1 MKVQNQIRQEAFKPI
16 DGFIKSYQELIKK
29 TVIPY
34 QYDVLWDKAKDNTE
48 KSHVVKNFINAGKA
62 VAGEDTDDGFYG
74 MVFQDSDA
82 AKWIEAVAYS
92 LSIFPD
98 AELEKSADELID
110 IISRAQ
116 DKDGYLDTYFTIKDK
131 DKRWS
136 NLCEGHELYCSGHM
150 IEAACAYAETTGKTK
165 LLDVMKKNVECIHK
179 VFLEGDDF
187 HKKGIPGHPEVELA
201 LMKMYRLTGDK
212 KCLELASHFIDERG
226 KDPEYYKKEVA
237 RRSWSVWGSDG
248 ADSAYMQ
255 AHLPVREQKDA
266 KGHAVRAVYLY
277 TGMADLASETK
288 DESLVQACK
297 NLWKSITEKQSYV
310 SGGIGST
317 NLGEAF
323 TVDYDL
329 PSDTAYCETC
339 AAIGLIF
346 FGSRMLEMDVDRLY
360 SDQMERAFYNAV
372 LAGMQ
377 LDGKRFFY
385 VNPLEVIPGISGV
398 AQTHKHTLPQRPT
411 WYACACCPPN
421 VARLLG
427 SFGKYAYGENEGTV
441 FCHLFA
447 AGEIRFQNGLKIRCT
462 TLYPDDFS
470 INYEILEGEKKI
482 AIRVPSWNKSV
493 SLTKNGAEI
502 DLNLEK
508 GYAYLDVKAGD
519 RVRLELDESP
529 YRVYPSAKVPAL
541 SNQVAVFRGPVLYCG
556 EGADNDGDAISLRMI
571 RDGKISVEGKIPGLE
586 IQSPMLSADGMR
598 QMPQDE
604 LYSQKRPEYEFK
616 KIKMIPYFA
625 WGNRG
630 ENQMRVWFQET
641 TVEKSSD

>member
-1 MKVQNQIRQEAFKPI
+1 MKVQRQIGQEAFKPL
-16 DGFIKSYQELIKK
+16 DGFIKNYQELIKK

-34 QYDVLWDKAKDNTE
+34 QYDVLWDKAEGNSE
-48 KSHVVKNFINAGKA
+48 KSHVVKNFINAAKA
-62 VAGEDTDDGFYG
+62 VAGGDIDDGFYG

-98 AELEKSADELID
+98 AELEKSADELIE
-110 IISRAQ
+110 IIARAQ
-116 DKDGYLDTYFTIKDK
+116 DKDGYLNTYFTIKDK

-165 LLDVMKKNVECIHK
+165 LLDVMRKNVECIYK
-179 VFLEGDDF
+179 VFIEGDDF
-187 HKKGIPGHPEVELA
+187 HKVAIPGHPEVELA

-212 KCLELASHFIDERG
+212 KCLELATHFIDERG
-226 KDPEYYKKEVA
+226 KDPKFYEKEVA
-237 RRSWSVWGSDG
+237 GRNWSVWGSKGD
-248 ADSAYMQ
+248 DPCYMQ
-255 AHLPVREQKDA
+255 ADLPVREQKDA

-277 TGMADLASETK
+277 TGMADLASEINDK
-288 DESLVQACK
+288 KLKEACER
-297 NLWKSITEKQSYV
+297 LWKSITERRSYV

-323 TVDYDL
+323 SEDYDL

-339 AAIGLIF
+339 AAIGLMF
-346 FGSRMLEMDVDRLY
+346 FASRMLEMDVDRNY

-385 VNPLEVIPGISGV
+385 VNPLEVVPGISGV
-398 AQTHKHTLPQRPT
+398 APTHRHTLPQRPT

-421 VARLLG
+421 AARLLS
-427 SFGKYAYGENEGTV
+427 SFGKYAYGENETTA

-447 AGEIRFQNGLKIRCT
+447 AGKINFKNGLKLECT
-462 TLYPDDFS
+462 TLYPNDFTIS
-470 INYEILEGEKKI
+470 YKIESGEKKLAVRI
-482 AIRVPSWNKSV
+482 PSWSKSF
-493 SLTKNGAEI
+493 SLTQNGVPLEFTM
-502 DLNLEK
+502 EK

-519 RVRLELDESP
+519 CIKLELDESP
-529 YRVYPSAKVPAL
+529 YRVYPSSKIPAL
-541 SNQVAVFRGPVLYCG
+541 SAQAAIFRGPILYCG
-556 EGADNDGDAISLRMI
+556 EGADNEGDVLSLRFL
-571 RDGKISVEGKIPGLE
+571 RDSEINVEGKIPELE
-586 IQSPMLSADGMR
+586 IQSPMLSVGGVK
-598 QMPQDE
+598 QLPQEE
-604 LYSQKRPEYEFK
+604 LYSSSRPKYELK
-616 KIKMIPYFA
+616 NIKLIPYFA

-630 ENQMRVWFQET
+630 ENEMRVWFPE
-641 TVEKSSD
+641 SDFAKN

>member
-1 MKVQNQIRQEAFKPI
+1 MKVQKQISQDAFKPL
-16 DGFIKSYQELIKK
+16 DGFIKSYQSLIKK

-34 QYDVLWDKAKDNTE
+34 QYDVLWDKAADNTE

-62 VAGEDTDDGFYG
+62 VAGQDVDDGFYG

-82 AKWIEAVAYS
+82 AKWLEAVAYS

-110 IISRAQ
+110 IIAKAQ
-116 DKDGYLDTYFTIKDK
+116 DTDGYLDTYFTIKDK

-136 NLCEGHELYCSGHM
+136 NLCEGHELYCAGHM
-150 IEAACAYAETTGKTK
+150 MEAACAYAETTGKKK
-165 LLDVMKKNVECIHK
+165 LLEVMQKNVECIYR
-179 VFLEGDDF
+179 VFIEGDEF

-212 KCLELASHFIDERG
+212 KCLELANHFIDERG

-237 RRSWSVWGSDG
+237 NRNWSVWGSDG

-277 TGMADLASETK
+277 TGMADLASEINDQK
-288 DESLVQACK
+288 LLDSCK
-297 NLWKSITEKQSYV
+297 NLWKSITKRQSYV

-339 AAIGLIF
+339 AAIGLMF
-346 FGSRMLEMDVDRLY
+346 FGSRMLEMDVDRIY

-398 AQTHKHTLPQRPT
+398 AATHKHTLPQRPT

-427 SFGKYAYGENEGTV
+427 SFGKYAYGENETTV
-441 FCHLFA
+441 FCHLFV
-447 AGEIRFQNGLKIRCT
+447 AGEVSFNNGMKIKCT
-462 TLYPDDFS
+462 TLYPEEFTVK
-470 INYEILEGEKKI
+470 YEVESGQSQLAVRI
-482 AIRVPSWNKSV
+482 PSWSKSV
-493 SLTKNGAEI
+493 SLTVNGGKV
-502 DLNLEK
+502 DLNLDK
-508 GYAYLDVKAGD
+508 GYVYLDVKAGD
-519 RVRLELDESP
+519 TVELIFDESP
-529 YRVYPSAKVPAL
+529 YRVYPSSKIPAL
-541 SNQVAVFRGPVLYCG
+541 SAQAAVFRGPVLYCA
-556 EGADNDGDAISLRMI
+556 EGADNDGDVISLRMQK
-571 RDGKISVEGKIPGLE
+571 DGKITVEGKIPGLE
-586 IQSPMLSADGMR
+586 INNPLLTVDGMR
-598 QMPQDE
+598 QLPQEE
-604 LYSQKRPEYEFK
+604 LYSAKHPEYEFK

-630 ENQMRVWFQET
+630 ENEMRVWSPEAN
-641 TVEKSSD
+641 S